1 MIDIL
6 IQNYNNTHAIIIDE
20 VIVAFTT
27 VYEEVEN
34 LILEICDELDIDT
47 WDINVQEN

>member
-1 MIDIL
+1 MINVYVK
-6 IQNYNNTHAIIIDE
+6 NYNDTFAIIIDE

-34 LILEICDELDIDT
+34 LILEVCDELDIDT

>member
-1 MIDIL
+1 MIDVYVR
-6 IQNYNNTHAIIIDE
+6 NYNETFAVIIDG
-20 VIVAFTT
+20 VIVDFTT

-34 LILEICDELDIDT
+34 LILEVCDELGIDT